1 MLVVLAFHEQP
12 WEESCILHFDD
23 KSKNVC
29 LLQRITVPSSSEEF
43 QKVWILFTSTMPLYS
58 IQKIERVQNPAL
70 WEIYQWYV
78 QGSLLV
84 GWSLVP
90 SDSCFPDMPVWQ

>member
-1 MLVVLAFHEQP
+1 MVLAFHEQP

-43 QKVWILFTSTMPLYS
+43 QKVWILFTNTMPLYS

-90 SDSCFPDMPVWQ
+90 SDSCFPDTPVWQ

>member
-1 MLVVLAFHEQP
+1 
-12 WEESCILHFDD
+12 
-23 KSKNVC
+23 
-29 LLQRITVPSSSEEF
+29 
-43 QKVWILFTSTMPLYS
+43 MPLYS

-70 WEIYQWYV
+70 WEIYQWCV

-90 SDSCFPDMPVWQ
+90 SDSCFPDMPVWQR